1 MKGNK
6 KDNRPNLPRMERI
19 QLDAKNVK
27 LRWIVVAL
35 LICLGTGAIGWGV
48 YSALKIE
55 PGWQT
60 VEVASD
66 LPTTGMD
73 FVLRYDFSGT
83 GGAAPNHL
91 RALNQVYRQASEE
104 AYTLFGS
111 PEAGGLGKL
120 GSSPNTPVT
129 LEPKMYQALTL
140 FDEETAPYLFLAPAM
155 AEYERVFLCEDDGEA
170 ARFDPRKNPETKQWL
185 AELAAF
191 VSNPEHIRLE
201 LLGGNQAVLHVSQA
215 YLTFAEENGLETFL
229 ELGWMKNA
237 FAADYLA
244 EQLQENGFTNG
255 YLVSYDGFTR
265 NLDNRE
271 LDYTQSVFERRGNEL
286 FAAGNLHYAGPMSF
300 VFLRDYPI
308 GEQDRW
314 HYYAY
319 ENGDVLMSYLTPEDA
334 MPKASISNLLGY
346 SREKGCAQVLLELLP
361 VFIQDQ
367 FHPEQF
373 PEGTQAVWAD
383 QNGIHWTGPELK
395 RLDSQEDLAYQIP

>member
-1 MKGNK
+1 MKGNR
-6 KDNRPNLPRMERI
+6 KDNRPNLPRVERI
-19 QLDAKNVK
+19 QLDVKNVK
-27 LRWIVVAL
+27 LRWILVAL

-66 LPTTGMD
+66 LPTTGLD

-83 GGAAPNHL
+83 GGAAPTHL

-120 GSSPNTPVT
+120 GATPNTPVT
-129 LEPKMYQALTL
+129 LDPEVYQALEL
-140 FDEETAPYLFLAPAM
+140 FDENTAPYLFLAPAM
-155 AEYERVFLCEDDGEA
+155 SEYQRVFLCEDDGEA
-170 ARFDPRKNPETKQWL
+170 ARYDPRKNPETARWL
-185 AELAAF
+185 SELAAYIRD
-191 VSNPEHIRLE
+191 PAHIRLE
-201 LLGGNQAVLHVSQA
+201 LLGDNQAVLHVSQD
-215 YLTFAEENGLETFL
+215 YQTFAQENGIESFL

-244 EQLQENGFTNG
+244 QKLQENGFTNG

-265 NLDNRE
+265 NLDNRG

-286 FAAGNLHYAGPMSF
+286 FAVGNLHYTGPMSF

-308 GEQDRW
+308 GDQDRW

-319 ENGDVLMSYLTPEDA
+319 ENGDVLTCFLSPEDA

-361 VFIQDQ
+361 VFTQDHFQ
-367 FHPEQF
+367 PELF
-373 PEGTQAVWAD
+373 PAGTQAVWGD
-383 QNGIHWTGPELK
+383 QEGIHWTGPDLEALPA
-395 RLDSQEDLAYQIP
+395 QEGLEYQIP